1 MSTLHIRVV
10 TPEGSILDQEAQSIV
25 LPAVEGEMEVLPGHI
40 PMMVQVKP
48 GELRIRRNGQYEEFA
63 VGEGFAQ
70 ISGTQVS
77 LATDLA
83 VRESDIDMSIVE
95 EAIKRAEE
103 AIRAQTLK
111 GEELEAIQAALARS
125 LAQLHLKR
133 RRHSRS
139 QFFLKQKP
147 HP

>member
-48 GELRIRRNGQYEEFA
+48 GELRVRREGQYEEFA
-63 VGEGFAQ
+63 IGEGFAQ

-83 VRESDIDMSIVE
+83 VKESEIDENTVQA
-95 EAIKRAEE
+95 AIKRAED

-111 GEELEAIQAALARS
+111 GEELEATQAALARC
-125 LAQLHLKR
+125 LVQLNLKR

-139 QFFLKQKP
+139 
-147 HP
+147 